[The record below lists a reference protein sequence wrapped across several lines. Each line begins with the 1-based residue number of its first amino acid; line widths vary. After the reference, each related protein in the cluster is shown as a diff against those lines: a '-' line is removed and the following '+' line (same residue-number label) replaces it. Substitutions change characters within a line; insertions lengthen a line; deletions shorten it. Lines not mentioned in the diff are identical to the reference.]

1 MVKIFLYPI
10 SQTVT
15 NTQSSHQRGQIASVC
30 VCVILPVCDLTCLC
44 SHVCVCDDKVLPHRD
59 DKDQPICS
67 NPLNNQV

>member
-30 VCVILPVCDLTCLC
+30 VCDLICVC

-59 DKDQPICS
+59 NKDQPICS

>member
-30 VCVILPVCDLTCLC
+30 VCVILPVCALMC
-44 SHVCVCDDKVLPHRD
+44 VCVMIKFSHTVIIKISQYAATL
-59 DKDQPICS
+59 
-67 NPLNNQV
+67 